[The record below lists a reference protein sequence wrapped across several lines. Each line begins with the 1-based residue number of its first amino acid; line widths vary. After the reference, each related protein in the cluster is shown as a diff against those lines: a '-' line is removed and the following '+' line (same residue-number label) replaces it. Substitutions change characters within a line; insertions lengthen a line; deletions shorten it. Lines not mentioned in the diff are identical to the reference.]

1 MLRILWWRKSQML
14 WHHGAMVE
22 RFSDHHY
29 VPVLFTK
36 AGERDALKA
45 LPDSNK
51 DVITPLFTIHPIGWD
66 FDKDAPEKSIDAHLE
81 KLPGDLAQTWGNRP
95 AFLDGVHVENESM
108 GDGSH
113 PIEWMIKE
121 ARSQGLE
128 LVPVVS
134 PDHSSDYKAAV
145 SRIVIADDASEVC
158 LRLRVS
164 DWPVPPIDTAVE
176 SFLSSI
182 GATRASAHL
191 VLDLR
196 AEAGQAAAFSAE
208 KAISAFPSV
217 TDWKT
222 LTLVSTAMPEQA
234 PSGRGVHEVS
244 RDEWTNY
251 LTLLRRQRDGV
262 RRPTFGDYTIS
273 HPDPFADIDP
283 RVLQIS
289 AKLKYT
295 VDDAWLIARGGLFKA
310 NGGKSG
316 GGAEIRPVAR
326 DLVAHSKFASGH
338 CAAEDWIIDAAG
350 SGATGAPRTWV
361 KVGTLH
367 HMQLVADQ
375 IART

>member
-1 MLRILWWRKSQML
+1 ML
-14 WHHGAMVE
+14 WQYGAMVE
-22 RFSDHHY
+22 GFSDHHY
-29 VPVLFTK
+29 VPVMFTK
-36 AGERDALKA
+36 AGERDALKTLA
-45 LPDSNK
+45 DARK

-66 FDKDAPEKSIDAHLE
+66 FDKDAPEKTIDAHLA
-81 KLPGDLAQTWGNRP
+81 KLPGDLAQTWGKRP
-95 AFLDGVHVENESM
+95 AFLDGVHVENERM
-108 GDGSH
+108 DDGSH

-121 ARSQGLE
+121 ARNEGLE

-134 PDHSSDYKAAV
+134 PDHSSDYKVAV
-145 SRIVIADDASEVC
+145 SRIVTADDASEVC

-164 DWPVPPIDTAVE
+164 DWPVPPTDSAID

-182 GATRASAHL
+182 GASRASAHL

-208 KAISAFPSV
+208 NAISAFPGVS
-217 TDWKT
+217 DWKT

-234 PSGRGVHEVS
+234 PSGRGVHVVS
-244 RDEWTNY
+244 RHEWTNY
-251 LTLLRRQRDGV
+251 LTLVGRQSAGA
-262 RRPTFGDYTIS
+262 RRPTFGDYVIS

-295 VDDAWLIARGGLFKA
+295 IDDAWLIARGGLFKA

-326 DLVAHSKFASGH
+326 DLVAHSKFVSGH
-338 CAAEDWIIDAAG
+338 CAGESWIVDAAAT
-350 SGATGAPRTWV
+350 GATGAPRTWV

-367 HMQLVADQ
+367 HIQLVADQ